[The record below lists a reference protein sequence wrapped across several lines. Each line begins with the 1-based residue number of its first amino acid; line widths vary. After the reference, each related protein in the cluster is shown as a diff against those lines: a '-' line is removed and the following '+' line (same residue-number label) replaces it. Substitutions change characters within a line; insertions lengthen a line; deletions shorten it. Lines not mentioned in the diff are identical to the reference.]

1 MTDAPSASIGA
12 ALKEARSKRSVT
24 LEDAHARLKIH
35 PRVLQL
41 LEEDKFDK
49 SNERNPQP
57 GSEDGTWKKYTLVT
71 LTPRTEA
78 LKRDIRRVRV
88 TLTPETFLPLSIM
101 IEKRND
107 SHITVTFSDHQIN
120 PTPEPDEK
128 FFDLGTDGY
137 TVKHPQK
144 ED

>member
-1 MTDAPSASIGA
+1 MSLSTMASLPSA
-12 ALKEARSKRSVT
+12 
-24 LEDAHARLKIH
+24 
-35 PRVLQL
+35 PM
-41 LEEDKFDK
+41 K
-49 SNERNPQP
+49 SPAEN
-57 GSEDGTWKKYTLVT
+57 
-71 LTPRTEA
+71 
-78 LKRDIRRVRV
+78 